1 MAGNGK
7 SGRKPYKNTAIHK
20 ANMKIKGLEKNV
32 EQLATM
38 IGKSDTNIYKLENEM
53 KKNDLDI
60 QTVDVCRQDAESDLL
75 RKNHKSDTNI
85 YKLEELVSDLGSMVG
100 QNFDQIDRY
109 GNMQRKLSEDIE
121 NLFEM
126 VGSSKKQPRRRRR
139 SYFSLIRSLLYSR
152 KTRRGVRAVAIYGT
166 VIFAGAYA
174 LSLLLQ

>member
-20 ANMKIKGLEKNV
+20 ANMKIKKLEKNI

-38 IGKSDTNIYKLENEM
+38 IG
-53 KKNDLDI
+53 
-60 QTVDVCRQDAESDLL
+60 
-75 RKNHKSDTNI
+75 KSDTNI

>member
-20 ANMKIKGLEKNV
+20 ANMKIKKLEKNI

-38 IGKSDTNIYKLENEM
+38 IG
-53 KKNDLDI
+53 
-60 QTVDVCRQDAESDLL
+60 
-75 RKNHKSDTNI
+75 KSDTNI

-100 QNFDQIDRY
+100 QNFDQTDRH

>member
-20 ANMKIKGLEKNV
+20 ANMKIKELEKNV

-38 IGKSDTNIYKLENEM
+38 IG
-53 KKNDLDI
+53 
-60 QTVDVCRQDAESDLL
+60 
-75 RKNHKSDTNI
+75 KSDTNI

-100 QNFDQIDRY
+100 QNFDQTDRH